1 MKISLTGRNGPMGID
16 ITSSICTAGE
26 QCLIQSGVPLDIS
39 FKFIPEFDTNTV
51 TPQLYGLMENVDMEM
66 PLPDEMADG
75 CADIAEGCPLIAG
88 NQYTYTVEIPLGMEF
103 PVSDIELIFELL
115 LLSDDGEILVC
126 IAVDALIP

>member
-1 MKISLTGRNGPMGID
+1 MGIE
-16 ITSSICTAGE
+16 ITSSVCTAGE

-39 FKFIPEFDTNTV
+39 FKFIPEFDTATV
-51 TPQLYGLMENVDMEM
+51 TPQLFGVMDALEMGM

-75 CADIAEGCPLIAG
+75 CAHIAEGCPLIAG
-88 NQYTYTVEIPLGMEF
+88 NEYTYSVEIALGMEF
-103 PVSDIELIFELL
+103 PVSDIELVLELL